1 MHRIEG
7 LAASFMQDGDEIYN
21 MRRALDRPVYR
32 PAYPQ
37 IGLNRL
43 NLADIA
49 QWLEMPCKIGPPAGN
64 PHQISAPRQSAHDMA
79 AKETGAPE
87 NRDKLWGLQD
97 FGHS

>member
-21 MRRALDRPVYR
+21 MRRALNRPVYR
-32 PAYPQ
+32 PANPQ

-49 QWLEMPCKIGPPAGN
+49 QWLEMPRKIGPAAVYPSRPSIELRRFAG
-64 PHQISAPRQSAHDMA
+64 
-79 AKETGAPE
+79 
-87 NRDKLWGLQD
+87 
-97 FGHS
+97 